1 MTKQERD
8 AILSYVADN
17 FISPL
22 CDNEQSGDEL
32 YPQYCGDKFNQFVK
46 FVNDLNKSKCTEEIY
61 DKNTTLVYLINE
73 LSPQKNYV
81 VSTELTKEGCWAG
94 RVIIQETRKQHESEN
109 YYLTLAKKTS
119 LLKENLPS

>member
-8 AILSYVADN
+8 AILSYVANN

-22 CDNEQSGDEL
+22 CNNEQSGDEL
-32 YPQYCGDKFNQFVK
+32 YPQYTGEKFNQFVE
-46 FVNDLNKSKCTEEIY
+46 FVCNLNKSKCTEEIY

-81 VSTELTKEGCWAG
+81 VSTELTEEGCWSG
-94 RVIIQETRKQHESEN
+94 RVVIQETRLQHESDK
-109 YYLTLAKKTS
+109 YYLTLAEG
-119 LLKENLPS
+119 LKER

>member
-1 MTKQERD
+1 MTKQEKD

-32 YPQYCGDKFNQFVK
+32 YPQYCGEKFNQFVK
-46 FVNDLNKSKCTEEIY
+46 FVNDLNKSKCIEEIY

-81 VSTELTKEGCWAG
+81 VCTELTEEGCWGG
-94 RVIIQETRKQHESEN
+94 RVIIQETDLKAESDK
-109 YYLTLAKKTS
+109 YYLS
-119 LLKENLPS
+119 LVDDLKER